1 MNLFTA
7 ELNPAQADAVETL
20 SGPLLILAGAGSGK
34 TKTLTHRIAN
44 LIAHGILPSQILAV
58 TFTNKAAK
66 EMRERLFH
74 LLKQASKETDQY
86 PDNLKSFFT
95 SDLFSATEVPRNFM
109 PFMGTFHGICVKI
122 LRMEAEN
129 LHLDRNFLI
138 YDTSDQEALIKRAIK
153 NLRPKTIQ
161 SAISSSKN
169 AGVLPEEYEA
179 SASYPQQKN
188 IAKVFFEYEKLKAA
202 ASALDFD
209 DLLLK
214 TVELFETNPAVH
226 QKWQTRFR
234 HILIDEYQDTNHVQ
248 YRLIKLLTGR
258 EQNICVVGDDWQS
271 IYSWRGADFRNIL
284 HFEAD
289 FPGAK
294 VIKLEQNYRSTGN
307 ILRAGQQI
315 IEHNKTRSSKELFTE
330 SGDGEKVEIQALN
343 DESAE
348 ASFVALKIIN
358 LLANA
363 KNEVSNFSDFAVL
376 YRTNAQS
383 FALEK
388 ALISR
393 DIPYKIIG
401 GIRFYDRKE
410 IKDVLAILRLV
421 LNPRDR
427 VSFERVTKNIISGIG
442 PASLE
447 KIYLA
452 LGLDGSLVEL
462 DAEHVLSGKAKNSFL
477 RLQNFL
483 KTIDRTANPS
493 EIITGVINYFDFAN
507 LVDDGTP
514 ATTER
519 QENLDALVGNTKDFD
534 TLEDFLADS
543 ALMSSSDESTRDN
556 SVTLMTL
563 HAAKGLEFPVVFIV
577 GMEEGLFPSSMSSDE
592 DSIEEERRLA
602 YVGVTRAKKRL
613 FLTFT
618 AVRFLHGKS
627 NFNTPSRFLAE
638 LGYQPDIFNEYAD
651 NSSNNNYGNNFGNKF
666 NHNHGRSFDDDF
678 TDDPFDSYDSY
689 SGRNQSK
696 SQPNKKFDPFYDD
709 IFYDDEGID
718 F

>member
-1 MNLFTA
+1 MNLFTT

-44 LIAHGILPSQILAV
+44 LITHGILPSQILAV

-74 LLKQASKETDQY
+74 LLKQASKATDQY

-153 NLRPKTIQ
+153 NLRFEDKNLRPKTIQ
-161 SAISSSKN
+161 STISSSKN

-383 FALEK
+383 FAMEK

-410 IKDVLAILRLV
+410 IKDVLAVLRLI

-452 LGLDGSLVEL
+452 LGLDGVLTDL
-462 DAEHVLSGKAKNSFL
+462 AAESVLTGKAKNSFL

-493 EIITGVINYFDFAN
+493 EIITEVINYFDFVS

-638 LGYQPDIFNEYAD
+638 LGYQPDLFNEYAD
-651 NSSNNNYGNNFGNKF
+651 NGFSNKF
-666 NHNHGRSFDDDF
+666 NHGRSRSFDDDF
-678 TDDPFDSYDSY
+678 TDDPLNSYDSY
-689 SGRNQSK
+689 SGNSKSK
-696 SQPNKKFDPFYDD
+696 SQSSKKFDPFYDD
-709 IFYDDEGID
+709 IFYDDEGTD